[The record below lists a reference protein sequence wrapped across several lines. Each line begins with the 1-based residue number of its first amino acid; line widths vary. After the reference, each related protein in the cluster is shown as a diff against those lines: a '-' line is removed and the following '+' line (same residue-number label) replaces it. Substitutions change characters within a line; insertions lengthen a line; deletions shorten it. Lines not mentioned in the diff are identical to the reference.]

1 MITDIRDKGK
11 KLHKLISAAAS
22 IAIIGHTKPDGD
34 CIGSILGLYNYINT
48 NYKDKKVDA
57 FAEAFPSSFKILSGA
72 RKVKHEPLDTCYDL
86 TISVDAADTDRHGK
100 FAPVFRNAITTF
112 TIDHHVSNTGFGDI
126 CCIDGDSSSACEVIC
141 ELIDLEKLT
150 PEIAECLYL
159 GIVHDTG
166 VFKYSSTSRRTMELA
181 GILHAF
187 FIAEILKRDL
197 QSSQRNIVIDETF
210 YKKSYKQN
218 LLMARTVLESE
229 LYASGKII
237 SGYISKQIFKQFK
250 ATSMDTEGIVEQLR
264 LTDGVEVAIFIY
276 QVARKSYK
284 FSLRSKNYVD
294 VSVIATEFGGG
305 GHVHAAGFEIEGNVD
320 DILGKV
326 ITMVEGQLK

>member
-181 GILHAF
+181 GILIENGA
-187 FIAEILKRDL
+187 RP
-197 QSSQRNIVIDETF
+197 NIVIDETF

-229 LYASGKII
+229 LYAGGKII

-305 GHVHAAGFEIEGNVD
+305 GHVHAAGFEIEGDVD